1 MKAIFKKELRSYF
14 TSPVGYV
21 VMAVY
26 FIYASLIFS
35 SLLLLYGVSDIQFI
49 FSTLTLSFF
58 IIPVIT
64 MKTLAEE
71 KRAKTDQLLL
81 TAPISVSDIVIGKV
95 LAAFTMYAIP
105 TLATV
110 VFAIIFEI
118 FGSVSWSIVL
128 SSYIGILLTGL
139 IYVSAG
145 VFISSVTENQIVAA
159 VLSFAFVLFASAY
172 DSFIVPAFQNEIVF
186 SVLNWFSINMRFN
199 DFYYGIISFE
209 TVVYYLSLIA
219 LFIVLTVSG
228 IEKRR
233 FQK

>member
-1 MKAIFKKELRSYF
+1 MKAIFKKELKSYF

-21 VMAVY
+21 YMAVY
-26 FIYASLIFS
+26 FIFASLIFS
-35 SLLLLYGVSDIQFI
+35 SLLLYGVSDMQTVFA
-49 FSTLTLSFF
+49 TLTLSFF

-64 MKTLAEE
+64 MKTIAEE
-71 KRAKTDQLLL
+71 KKAKTDQLLL
-81 TAPISVSDIVIGKV
+81 TAPISVSDIVIGKI

-105 TLATV
+105 TLATI

-118 FGSVSWSIVL
+118 FGEIAWNTVL
-128 SSYIGILLTGL
+128 SSYIGLLLIGL

-145 VFISSVTENQIVAA
+145 VFISSITENQIIAA
-159 VLSFAFVLFASAY
+159 VVSFAFVLFASAY
-172 DSFIVPAFQNEIVF
+172 DSFIVPAFENEIVF
-186 SVLNWFSINMRFN
+186 SILNWFSINLRFN

-209 TVVYYLSLIA
+209 TVVYYVSLIV
-219 LFIVLTVSG
+219 LFSVLTISG

>member
-1 MKAIFKKELRSYF
+1 MKAIFKKELKSYF

-21 VMAVY
+21 YMAVY
-26 FIYASLIFS
+26 FMFAALIFS
-35 SLLLLYGVSDIQFI
+35 SLLLYGVSDMQSVFA
-49 FSTLTLSFF
+49 TLTLSFF

-64 MKTLAEE
+64 MKTIAEE
-71 KRAKTDQLLL
+71 KKAKTDQLLL
-81 TAPISVSDIVIGKV
+81 TAPISVSDIVVGKI

-105 TLATV
+105 TLATI

-118 FGSVSWSIVL
+118 FGEVAWNTVV
-128 SSYIGILLTGL
+128 SSYIGLLLIGL

-145 VFISSVTENQIVAA
+145 VFISSITENQIIAA
-159 VLSFAFVLFASAY
+159 VVSFAFVLFASAY
-172 DSFIVPAFQNEIVF
+172 DSFIVPAFENEIVF

-209 TVVYYLSLIA
+209 TVVYYLSLIV
-219 LFIVLTVSG
+219 LFSVLTISG

>member
-1 MKAIFKKELRSYF
+1 MKAIFKKELKSYF

-21 VMAVY
+21 FMAVY

-35 SLLLLYGVSDIQFI
+35 SLLLYGVSDIQSV

-64 MKTLAEE
+64 MRTIAEE

-95 LAAFTMYAIP
+95 LAAFAMYAIP

-128 SSYIGILLTGL
+128 SSYIGLLLIGL
-139 IYVSAG
+139 IYVCAG

-159 VLSFAFVLFASAY
+159 VVSFAFVLFASAY
-172 DSFIVPAFQNEIVF
+172 DSFIVPAFQNEIVY

-219 LFIVLTVSG
+219 LFVVLTVSG

>member
-1 MKAIFKKELRSYF
+1 MKAIFKKELKSYF

-21 VMAVY
+21 YMAVY
-26 FIYASLIFS
+26 FIFASLIFS
-35 SLLLLYGVSDIQFI
+35 SLLLYGVSDMQTVFA
-49 FSTLTLSFF
+49 TLTLSFF

-64 MKTLAEE
+64 MKTIAEE
-71 KRAKTDQLLL
+71 KKAKTDQLLL
-81 TAPISVSDIVIGKV
+81 TAPISVSDIVIGKI

-105 TLATV
+105 TLATI

-118 FGSVSWSIVL
+118 FGEIAWNTVL
-128 SSYIGILLTGL
+128 SSYIGLLLIGL

-145 VFISSVTENQIVAA
+145 VFISSITENQIIAA
-159 VLSFAFVLFASAY
+159 VVSFAFVLFASAY
-172 DSFIVPAFQNEIVF
+172 DSFIVPAFENEIVF
-186 SVLNWFSINMRFN
+186 SILNWFSINLRFN

-209 TVVYYLSLIA
+209 TVVYYVSLIV
-219 LFIVLTVSG
+219 LFAVLTISG

>member
-1 MKAIFKKELRSYF
+1 MKAIFKKELKSYF

-21 VMAVY
+21 YMAVY
-26 FIYASLIFS
+26 FAFASLIFS
-35 SLLLLYGVSDIQFI
+35 SLILYGISDMQSVFA
-49 FSTLTLSFF
+49 SLTLSFF

-64 MKTLAEE
+64 MKTIAEE
-71 KRAKTDQLLL
+71 KKAKTDQLLL
-81 TAPISVSDIVIGKV
+81 TAPISVCDIVIGKI

-105 TLATV
+105 TLCTA

-118 FGSVSWSIVL
+118 FGSVSWNTVV
-128 SSYIGILLTGL
+128 SSYIGLLLIGL

-145 VFISSVTENQIVAA
+145 VFISSITENQIIAA
-159 VLSFAFVLFASAY
+159 VVSFAFVLFASVY
-172 DSFIVPAFQNEIVF
+172 DSFIVPLFENEVVYSIF
-186 SVLNWFSINMRFN
+186 NWFSINMRFS

-219 LFIVLTVSG
+219 LFAVLTVNG

>member
-1 MKAIFKKELRSYF
+1 MKAIFKKELKSYF

-21 VMAVY
+21 YMAVY
-26 FIYASLIFS
+26 FMFASLIFS
-35 SLLLLYGVSDIQFI
+35 SLLLYGVSDIQFI

-64 MKTLAEE
+64 MKTIAEE
-71 KRAKTDQLLL
+71 KKAKTDQLLL
-81 TAPISVSDIVIGKV
+81 TAPISVSDIVIGKI

-105 TLATV
+105 TLATI

-118 FGSVSWSIVL
+118 FGEIAWNTVL
-128 SSYIGILLTGL
+128 SSYIGLLLIGL

-145 VFISSVTENQIVAA
+145 VFISSITENQIIAA
-159 VLSFAFVLFASAY
+159 VVSFAFVLFASAY
-172 DSFIVPAFQNEIVF
+172 DSFIVPAFENEIVF
-186 SVLNWFSINMRFN
+186 SILNWFSINLRFN

-209 TVVYYLSLIA
+209 TVVYYVSLIV
-219 LFIVLTVSG
+219 LFSVLTISG

>member
-1 MKAIFKKELRSYF
+1 MKAIFKKELKSYF

-21 VMAVY
+21 YMAVY
-26 FIYASLIFS
+26 FIFASLIFS
-35 SLLLLYGVSDIQFI
+35 SLLLYGISDMQTVFA
-49 FSTLTLSFF
+49 TLTLSFF

-64 MKTLAEE
+64 MKTIAEE

-105 TLATV
+105 TICTLI
-110 VFAIIFEI
+110 FAVIFEI
-118 FGSVSWSIVL
+118 FGDVSWNTVV
-128 SSYIGILLTGL
+128 SSYIGLLLIGL

-145 VFISSVTENQIVAA
+145 VFISSITENQIIAV
-159 VLSFAFVLFASAY
+159 VLSFAFVLFSSAY
-172 DSFIVPAFQNEIVF
+172 DSFIVPAFENEVVYA
-186 SVLNWFSINMRFN
+186 VLNWFSINMRFN

-209 TVVYYLSLIA
+209 TVVYYVSLIV
-219 LFIVLTVSG
+219 LFAVLTISG

>member
-1 MKAIFKKELRSYF
+1 MKAIFKKELKSYF

-21 VMAVY
+21 YMAVY
-26 FIYASLIFS
+26 FMFAALIFS
-35 SLLLLYGVSDIQFI
+35 SLLLYGVSDMQSVFA
-49 FSTLTLSFF
+49 TLTLSFF

-64 MKTLAEE
+64 MKTIAEE
-71 KRAKTDQLLL
+71 KKAKTDQLLL
-81 TAPISVSDIVIGKV
+81 TAPISVSDIVVGKI

-105 TLATV
+105 TLATI

-118 FGSVSWSIVL
+118 FGSVSWNTVV
-128 SSYIGILLTGL
+128 SSYIGLLLIGL
-139 IYVSAG
+139 IYVSTG
-145 VFISSVTENQIVAA
+145 VFISSITENQIIAA
-159 VLSFAFVLFASAY
+159 VISFAFVLFASAY
-172 DSFIVPAFQNEIVF
+172 DSFIVPAFENETVF

-209 TVVYYLSLIA
+209 TVVYYLSLIV
-219 LFIVLTVSG
+219 LFAVLTISG

>member
-1 MKAIFKKELRSYF
+1 MKAIFKKELKSYF

-21 VMAVY
+21 YMAVY
-26 FIYASLIFS
+26 FIFASLIFS
-35 SLLLLYGVSDIQFI
+35 SLLLYGVSDMQTVFAA
-49 FSTLTLSFF
+49 LTLSFF

-64 MKTLAEE
+64 MKTIAEE
-71 KRAKTDQLLL
+71 KKAKTDQLLL
-81 TAPISVSDIVIGKV
+81 TAPISVSDIVIGKI

-105 TLATV
+105 TLATI

-118 FGSVSWSIVL
+118 FGEIAWNTVL
-128 SSYIGILLTGL
+128 SSYIGLLLIGL

-145 VFISSVTENQIVAA
+145 VFISSITENQIIAA
-159 VLSFAFVLFASAY
+159 VVSFAFVLFASAY
-172 DSFIVPAFQNEIVF
+172 DSFIVPAFENEIVF
-186 SVLNWFSINMRFN
+186 SILNWFSINLRFN

-209 TVVYYLSLIA
+209 TVVYYVSLIV
-219 LFIVLTVSG
+219 LFSVLTISG